1 MSAAG
6 TVAVALDRAARL
18 LAPFAGDDARLEAEV
33 LLAHALGIDR
43 AHVIARL
50 RDLLSPGETAA
61 FDALLG
67 RRTNREPLAYVTGH
81 REFYAIDFAVT
92 PEVLIPRPETETLVE
107 RALRAIAAR
116 DGRAL
121 VVDVGTG
128 SGAIAV
134 AIALHAP
141 GARIIA
147 TDASPAALAVA
158 ERNAGAAGVAPR
170 IEFRQADLLE
180 GVPLVDIIVAN
191 LPYVA
196 ESNWAAL
203 PPELRDW
210 EPRDAL
216 VGGTDGTAVIRR
228 FLDQAPAHL
237 QPGGVLIAEIGD
249 RQGAALLAAA
259 RRRFPAAGCYIERDF
274 AGLDRML
281 VVEMLGG

>member
-67 RRTNREPLAYVTGH
+67 RRTNREPLAYITGH

-92 PEVLIPRPETETLVE
+92 PEVLIPRPETEMLVE

-141 GARIIA
+141 DARIIA
-147 TDASPAALAVA
+147 TDASPAALAGA

-196 ESNWAAL
+196 ESDWAAL

>member
-43 AHVIARL
+43 AHVTARL
-50 RDLLSPGETAA
+50 RDLLSPDETAA

-92 PEVLIPRPETETLVE
+92 PEVLIPRPETEMLVE

-196 ESNWAAL
+196 ESDWAAL
-203 PPELRDW
+203 PPELRDS